1 MTITD
6 AWFIHYEKGGFVAP
20 HAHGDCSWC
29 CVYYVQLGDDA
40 SKKNGGTYFQKPYP
54 ARSTFDF
61 GAFYNRET
69 SIDMFP
75 EEGKMLVWP
84 SHLMHGSYPY
94 EGKNDRI
101 IISANAKIS
110 VIQNGKS
117 IRSV

>member
-1 MTITD
+1 MG
-6 AWFIHYEKGGFVAP
+6 E
-20 HAHGDCSWC
+20 
-29 CVYYVQLGDDA
+29 DA

-101 IISANAKIS
+101 IISANAKVS
-110 VIQNGKS
+110 VIQDGKS

>member
-1 MTITD
+1 MSFHILSHQPVTKYYLE
-6 AWFIHYEKGGFVAP
+6 ALLFGGYEGLN
-20 HAHGDCSWC
+20 
-29 CVYYVQLGDDA
+29 VQLGEDA
-40 SKKNGGTYFQKPYP
+40 SKKNGGTYFQKPFP

-101 IISANAKIS
+101 IISANAKVS
-110 VIQNGKS
+110 VIQDGKS